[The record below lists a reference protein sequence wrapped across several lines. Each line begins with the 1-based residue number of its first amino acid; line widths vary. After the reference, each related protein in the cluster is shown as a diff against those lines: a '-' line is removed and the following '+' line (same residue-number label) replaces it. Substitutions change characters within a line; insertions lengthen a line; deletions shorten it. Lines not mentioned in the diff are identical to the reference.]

1 MVHKVTALT
10 SQKRNNQRINVY
22 LDGEFAF
29 GLSRIVAAWLQVGQ
43 EISDEKITELLAED
57 SQEVAYQRA
66 LNYISHRPRSES
78 EVRKNLKKHDIA
90 DENIDYTMERLK
102 RSGLID
108 DANFARLWVENRSEF
123 RPRSRSALTYE
134 LRQRG
139 VEDHIIDQTLDP
151 LDDEALAYQA
161 AIKRAP
167 RFKELDWNSF
177 RQKMY
182 NYLAQRGFNYSTSKQ
197 VIHRA
202 WAEIHDNDHSSEEIK
217 EDEEAFL

>member
-43 EISDEKITELLAED
+43 EISDEKIAELLAED
-57 SQEVAYQRA
+57 SREVAYQRA
-66 LNYISHRPRSES
+66 LKFISHRPRSEY
-78 EVRKNLKKHDIA
+78 EVRKNLIKHDIA
-90 DENIDYTMERLK
+90 EENIEYTMNRLK

-108 DANFARLWVENRSEF
+108 DADFARLWVENRSDL
-123 RPRSRSALTYE
+123 RPRSRYALTHE
-134 LRQRG
+134 LRQHG
-139 VEDHIIDQTLDP
+139 IEDKIIEETLDP
-151 LDDEALAYQA
+151 LDDESLAYQA

-167 RFKELDWNSF
+167 RFKALDWDSF
-177 RQKMY
+177 RQKMF
-182 NYLAQRGFNYSTSKQ
+182 NYLSQRGFNYNTSKH

-202 WAEIHDNDHSSEEIK
+202 WTEMHENDHSPEEFR
-217 EDEEAFL
+217 EDEEA